1 MKEYIIK
8 RILLLFPTLLGISFV
23 TFMVMQL
30 APGDPVSLNQGGMM
44 SSKMSVEVM
53 NKVREMYG
61 LDQPLLV
68 QYGSWLKRIVTL
80 DFGNSFQN
88 GQPVMDRILD
98 RLPVTITLN
107 VISIILIYLLSIP
120 IGVFSAKHHQ
130 KIGEKIT
137 TFVLFLLYSLP
148 SFWVGLLLIVFFG
161 VYLDIFP
168 IYGIV
173 SDHYSS
179 LSFFEQM
186 LDRASHL
193 VLPIFASVYG
203 GLAYI
208 SRFVKNG
215 MLEQLQEDYVTLAK
229 AKGVKYNVILWKHA
243 FRNSMIP
250 IVTILATTLP
260 ALIGGSVII
269 ESIFSLPGIGLLY
282 YEAILAR
289 DYPIIMSLSFITAFL
304 TLISLI
310 LADLLYVVVD
320 PRINFNKK

>member
-8 RILLLFPTLLGISFV
+8 RILLLFPTLLGISLV

-44 SSKMSVEVM
+44 SNKMSVEVIE
-53 NKVREMYG
+53 KVREMYG
-61 LDQPLLV
+61 LNDPLIV
-68 QYGSWLKRIVTL
+68 QYGNWLKRIVTF

-88 GQPVMDRILD
+88 GEPVLERIAS
-98 RLPVTITLN
+98 RLPITLLIN
-107 VISIILIYLLSIP
+107 IITIVLIYLIAIP
-120 IGVFSAKHHQ
+120 IGVFSAKYHNT
-130 KIGEKIT
+130 KYEKAT
-137 TFVLFLLYSLP
+137 TLALFLMYSLP

-161 VYLDIFP
+161 VFLDLLP

-173 SDHYSS
+173 SDGFSDYSFMGKVGDL
-179 LSFFEQM
+179 LS
-186 LDRASHL
+186 HII
-193 VLPIFASVYG
+193 LPVITLVYG

-208 SRFVKNG
+208 SKFVKNG
-215 MLEQLQEDYVTLAK
+215 LLEEMQEDYVTLAR
-229 AKGVKYNVILWKHA
+229 AKGIKENVILWKHA

-269 ESIFSLPGIGLLY
+269 ESIYSLPGIGLLY

-289 DYPIIMSLSFITAFL
+289 DYPIIMTLSFITAFL

-310 LADLLYVVVD
+310 LADILYVVVD